1 MIDDLQLSPDEAEW
15 IERNR
20 REIERMRQIL
30 PPDKFKSFLLRC
42 LDFVR
47 EYPDLD
53 AGGDWSL
60 IKEIVWT
67 ELLLDDIK
75 MQPTI
80 PTASE
85 LEAIVKLQKQL
96 ESMVKTLGA
105 TRKDRRKE
113 ATQVAKIVLNMQ
125 DRKIAREKVRRD
137 RKMLQEF
144 IDRSRQLV
152 SQSDL
157 IAERIMEGGI
167 DEGQG

>member
-1 MIDDLQLSPDEAEW
+1 MIDGLQLSPDEAEW

-67 ELLLDDIK
+67 ETEHVRSGKVDLVQEIVARIEDYLEREGLAVEKDD
-75 MQPTI
+75 P
-80 PTASE
+80 S
-85 LEAIVKLQKQL
+85 
-96 ESMVKTLGA
+96 
-105 TRKDRRKE
+105 
-113 ATQVAKIVLNMQ
+113 
-125 DRKIAREKVRRD
+125 
-137 RKMLQEF
+137 
-144 IDRSRQLV
+144 
-152 SQSDL
+152 
-157 IAERIMEGGI
+157 
-167 DEGQG
+167 